1 MYAEMLDEE
10 ETALLFQTV
19 SWSSIVWLLRIALFI
34 DIIWSLVQNASA
46 KDGQERA
53 QYRRQGT

>member
-19 SWSSIVWLLRIALFI
+19 SSFYCLSLFDLI
-34 DIIWSLVQNASA
+34 LVQNASITH
-46 KDGQERA
+46 G
-53 QYRRQGT
+53 